1 MTSQESKASCR
12 TPGVGYQIICTL
24 CKEDGRISSYEGET
38 SRNLKVRGSKHLQE
52 FKGGNSSN
60 CMVIHNRS
68 FHPHLRC
75 QPRDLEFNFRMESKG
90 IFKTPLS
97 RQVDEAI
104 RIKNSTA
111 DQRMNS
117 GAEWRADALP
127 RASFSAP
134 GLENRRRGIVSQ
146 GDGGGGSGGR
156 GGEGGRRKTG
166 RPILKLANTIPLELI
181 NDL

>member
-1 MTSQESKASCR
+1 M
-12 TPGVGYQIICTL
+12 
-24 CKEDGRISSYEGET
+24 
-38 SRNLKVRGSKHLQE
+38 
-52 FKGGNSSN
+52 
-60 CMVIHNRS
+60 
-68 FHPHLRC
+68 
-75 QPRDLEFNFRMESKG
+75 DLNFNFRMESKG
-90 IFKTPLS
+90 VFKTPLS

-146 GDGGGGSGGR
+146 GNGGGGSGGR
-156 GGEGGRRKTG
+156 RGEGGGNTG